1 MSLADLLRPLDL
13 LFKKH
18 DIRYALIGGYA
29 VAAWGKAR
37 ATRDVDL
44 FCASGN
50 SGHLVT
56 ALREASLDFEHRTG
70 DWGDPIS
77 EVIRIGQA
85 AGMEPFEVDVLI
97 GIRNAPA
104 GLFERIRTLVIDDLS
119 VPVAS
124 PEDMIILKLLG
135 GSALDMEDGK
145 SILLAQKDRL
155 DLELLRKICPKRLSA
170 TLEGLM
176 APVNRPA

>member
-18 DIRYALIGGYA
+18 GIRYALIGGYA

-44 FCASGN
+44 FCASGD
-50 SGHLVT
+50 SRRLAA

-70 DWGDPIS
+70 DWDDPIS

-85 AGMEPFEVDVLI
+85 SGTEPFEIDVLI

-104 GLFERIRTLVIDDLS
+104 GLFDRIRAVVIDDLS

-135 GSALDMEDGK
+135 GSALDLEDGK
-145 SILLAQKDRL
+145 SILLAQKERL
-155 DLELLRKICPKRLSA
+155 DLALLRKICPRRLGA
-170 TLEGLM
+170 PLEQLI
-176 APVNRPA
+176 ASVNSPA